1 MKCRSAEGL
10 NPKGEKFAGG
20 TWWRRVEAEDRERA
34 DRERGKDWRG
44 KMGKSWE
51 GKLKMQTKKY
61 ELKGEARQGLGIA
74 DDSSGLSKVGMSFGK
89 QALDR

>member
-1 MKCRSAEGL
+1 MKPKIENGRIG
-10 NPKGEKFAGG
+10 KGE
-20 TWWRRVEAEDRERA
+20 
-34 DRERGKDWRG
+34 KDWRG
-44 KMGKSWE
+44 KLGKSWE

>member
-1 MKCRSAEGL
+1 
-10 NPKGEKFAGG
+10 
-20 TWWRRVEAEDRERA
+20 
-34 DRERGKDWRG
+34 
-44 KMGKSWE
+44 MGKSWE